1 MDWAS
6 GRVSEMRRQPGPMRL
21 PTMKHLGQRSRS
33 PVLKQPV
40 EAAPGTFL
48 RKRRI
53 LAEQLSGRLIV
64 HPKSEVPRCWLGRQ
78 SHQWRS
84 QFLPRE
90 APASAGESE
99 VPHAAVAKRNTAK
112 NAVEYINWEV
122 LRNHLPFIFSPSFLE
137 SKEELLHHGCLSVEL
152 GWSPGSGYPG
162 AFPLPFES
170 PSRTDPGEP
179 EAQCLTKLIP
189 RWDVHLRTLQT
200 TRRPARLRTIPLGPL
215 FRHRQFSPSKCTFH
229 LGFSLDSPPGSGH
242 MKQSRDRGTQKSI
255 NRMENASNRA
265 GIVEISTLVEG
276 KGERGK
282 TGEVVQ
288 RWNPLAAGI
297 WLPATVARILD
308 ASPARGHEAKPV
320 PKDLHCT
327 RSLQVNPGDCR
338 NAKIK
343 SGNGGVNPGLI
354 VCQGSGPGPALH
366 TAGGSGPLLGSRTL
380 YQIRRVNL
388 RLRG

>member
-1 MDWAS
+1 M
-6 GRVSEMRRQPGPMRL
+6 
-21 PTMKHLGQRSRS
+21 
-33 PVLKQPV
+33 KQPV
-40 EAAPGTFL
+40 EAAPGMFL
-48 RKRRI
+48 RERRV

-90 APASAGESE
+90 APRQRGSPRS
-99 VPHAAVAKRNTAK
+99 RM
-112 NAVEYINWEV
+112 
-122 LRNHLPFIFSPSFLE
+122 LPWQKGIPPRTLSSISTGKFSGTTYRSFLVHPFSNRRRNSCTMVASQLNLAGARE
-137 SKEELLHHGCLSVEL
+137 VVIPVLFLFLPDR
-152 GWSPGSGYPG
+152 SP
-162 AFPLPFES
+162 ER
-170 PSRTDPGEP
+170 SREN
-179 EAQCLTKLIP
+179 
-189 RWDVHLRTLQT
+189 
-200 TRRPARLRTIPLGPL
+200 RRRSAL
-215 FRHRQFSPSKCTFH
+215 
-229 LGFSLDSPPGSGH
+229 LDSPPGSGH

-380 YQIRRVNL
+380 YRIRRVNL